1 MVLVDIYTLVDDVLK
16 GNKEKIQNCVKYI
29 SC

>member
-1 MVLVDIYTLVDDVLK
+1 MVLFDIYTLVDDVLK
-16 GNKEKIQNCVKYI
+16 GNKEKIQNGVKYI